1 MVCGK
6 FCVCIRCN
14 FRYWNMK
21 RNFGIILSG
30 VFLVLCACRHNTPE
44 KEMLPTVKTDTVRCF
59 QNELYIT
66 YPGKVKAA
74 SDVDLAF
81 RIAGPILRMP
91 AESGAF
97 VRKGELVAEIDPRDY
112 EVQLSATE
120 AEYKQIK
127 AEAER
132 VIELYRRNSVP
143 VNDYDKAVSGLQQI
157 TAKYNAHKNALKD
170 TRLLAPF
177 DGYIQKKYFEKH
189 ETVGAGIPVVSM
201 INLGYFEVGIDIPSS
216 DYVRREHFKSFACT
230 FDVFPDREFPLEL
243 VEITRKANLNQ
254 LYRVRLR
261 LKADKESAIAAGM
274 SVNVT
279 IEYEPESVVLTSVP
293 ATALCEEDGKA
304 SVWVY
309 DPVLQNVKQRPV
321 KMVKLLKD
329 GQAVVYDGLKAGDIV
344 VSAGVHRLKEG
355 MKVKVLKS
363 VSPTNVGGLL

>member
-1 MVCGK
+1 
-6 FCVCIRCN
+6 
-14 FRYWNMK
+14 MK

-30 VFLVLCACRHNTPE
+30 IFLVLCACRHNKPE

-91 AESGAF
+91 VEAGAF

-157 TAKYNAHKNALKD
+157 TAKYNACKNALKD

-177 DGYIQKKYFEKH
+177 DGYVQKKYFEKH
-189 ETVGAGIPVVSM
+189 ETVGAGMPVVSM
-201 INLGYFEVGIDIPSS
+201 IDLSYFEVGIDIPSS
-216 DYVRREHFKSFACT
+216 DYVRRGHFKSFACT
-230 FDVFPDREFPLEL
+230 FDVFPGCEFPLEL
-243 VEITRKANLNQ
+243 MEITRKANLNQ

-293 ATALCEEDGKA
+293 VTSLCEEDGKA

-329 GQAVVYDGLKAGDIV
+329 GQAVIYDGLKVGDIV
-344 VSAGVHRLKEG
+344 VSAGVHSLKEG